1 MAEYFGLAL
10 DIGAYFVFSELE
22 RRLKDNLYE
31 IRDNVSIFE
40 SHETLKRKLK
50 QSETGEIPY
59 ARLEG
64 RVEPTEQPLH
74 TERDGETAVFRIT
87 DSFRVRRERNPAEPR
102 RWTSTVEH
110 KIGTEL
116 EQVPFCV
123 ALRKDAG
130 VYANAEK
137 IHNLKQFGKTV
148 RFLDFDQIAN
158 SIRREAKL
166 LAKKFHPDDECL
178 TSYEISKLVSRS
190 GVQREEYM
198 MKSGSPVSV
207 VGRIGW
213 SDETQKQIVVSAP
226 HDSKRL
232 ILTGDVDS
240 VLLNMEDEA
249 HRYNVARRTA
259 IITGVVL
266 FYLAWDRFYRE
277 FTAWRKRVKRQQPG
291 G

>member
-102 RWTSTVEH
+102 CECRST
-110 KIGTEL
+110 
-116 EQVPFCV
+116 
-123 ALRKDAG
+123 
-130 VYANAEK
+130 
-137 IHNLKQFGKTV
+137 
-148 RFLDFDQIAN
+148 
-158 SIRREAKL
+158 
-166 LAKKFHPDDECL
+166 
-178 TSYEISKLVSRS
+178 
-190 GVQREEYM
+190 
-198 MKSGSPVSV
+198 
-207 VGRIGW
+207 
-213 SDETQKQIVVSAP
+213 
-226 HDSKRL
+226 
-232 ILTGDVDS
+232 
-240 VLLNMEDEA
+240 
-249 HRYNVARRTA
+249 
-259 IITGVVL
+259 
-266 FYLAWDRFYRE
+266 
-277 FTAWRKRVKRQQPG
+277 
-291 G
+291 